1 MYKFFSISNNQH
13 ISERFFL
20 DPAWLPS
27 TRCKGNISRI
37 SLKIPPWSLDLS
49 GWIKAPAKLELTK
62 FITLPC
68 SWESIPHTLV
78 VVTIRM
84 QTILNPKS
92 STFLDGDKACLW
104 RFTGQTN
111 LSNNDMKIAMRN
123 WNAAVECKSALV
135 YNLQK
140 KKRHGQWVSAPDFFD
155 NKHRDFSHNTKY
167 RQAVAKSRLWIIDAL
182 IITHGPDMDDWG
194 IPCPQYNVLTT

>member
-1 MYKFFSISNNQH
+1 MSHDQLLKVNWGCKMWSNAPFCFTNDRVTRDVTRIAFHDEQSVKPSECKLEIVIISYVITAANFFSMYKFFSISNNQH

-92 STFLDGDKACLW
+92 STFLDK
-104 RFTGQTN
+104 T
-111 LSNNDMKIAMRN
+111 
-123 WNAAVECKSALV
+123 
-135 YNLQK
+135 
-140 KKRHGQWVSAPDFFD
+140 KRVCGVSRV
-155 NKHRDFSHNTKY
+155 K
-167 RQAVAKSRLWIIDAL
+167 QI
-182 IITHGPDMDDWG
+182 
-194 IPCPQYNVLTT
+194 